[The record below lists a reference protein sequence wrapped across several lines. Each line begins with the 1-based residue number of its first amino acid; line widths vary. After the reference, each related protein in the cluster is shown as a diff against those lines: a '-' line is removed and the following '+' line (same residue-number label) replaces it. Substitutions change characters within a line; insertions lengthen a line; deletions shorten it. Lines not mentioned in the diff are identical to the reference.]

1 MIRLKS
7 IKRSIHNFV
16 NKELQSKRINKV
28 SQDPSMNSNYSQ
40 KNILV
45 LLSFTISRIVTLV
58 EANLKSSKEISFFKK
73 RFL

>member
-1 MIRLKS
+1 MLRLKN
-7 IKRSIHNFV
+7 IKGSIHNFV

-28 SQDPSMNSNYSQ
+28 SQDPSMNSNFSQ

-45 LLSFTISRIVTLV
+45 LLSFTISKIVILV
-58 EANLKSSKEISFFKK
+58 QASLKPSKEISFFKK